1 MKNKL
6 AFKLILSVGLAVL
19 PAVGLLSILMVEMS
33 SSTNFTTKEIQGLE
47 YIKSIKKLLQNLP
60 EHKLHSQKYL
70 LGNSNIKKDMLK
82 NQKDIDDCLNEIS
95 LVNEKNYLDQVI
107 SDRIINLKKDWL
119 SIKNDSLKT
128 TAEKSSNQHNNILK
142 NLKKFIVSIGD
153 SSNLIRDPEM
163 ASFYLIDATMVKLTS
178 KINISDSVIEI
189 SDKILTDSSLSSS
202 QKNDANDLE
211 NLLGDD
217 KAKSTKKSSVDLDD
231 KANLSILLG
240 LLNSISDDLRDSYT
254 KAFVNNPEIKGD
266 LEKILTNEEKITD
279 NFIEFLGNTI
289 IKQSKEI
296 NSNKIE
302 KLGQE
307 VLNVNF
313 DLWEKTV
320 SNIEKLLNQRVS
332 SFNQRKYLISFLSI
346 LISILSIL
354 IGIYIVKNIVNS
366 IRKLEE
372 TAKKVSEGNLDTKV
386 YISSNDEIGSLS
398 QSFNNMIDS
407 IKNAN
412 LKLKDGTVSIDMLE
426 EKIDSLNRL
435 TEEIKKSKEESERNS
450 INLESLI
457 KETSSSIYEI
467 KQTSDLV
474 ADNARIVS
482 EAAELSVHI
491 SSDGRKAVKD
501 SIKSVDKIKTQIEA
515 IAEKILELSK
525 QTQAIGEIIST
536 VDDISKQS
544 RLLAFNA
551 TIEATKANEYG
562 KGFTVVAAEIKA
574 MAEESREATKRI
586 SSILNQIQHFTNTI
600 VMLTEDGMKLADIG
614 VDLSKVAGDSIDKL
628 IDSINNSSEVASQIS
643 VSSLEQRTGME
654 QLEESMKNI
663 AFRSL

>member
-231 KANLSILLG
+231 
-240 LLNSISDDLRDSYT
+240 
-254 KAFVNNPEIKGD
+254 
-266 LEKILTNEEKITD
+266 
-279 NFIEFLGNTI
+279 
-289 IKQSKEI
+289 
-296 NSNKIE
+296 
-302 KLGQE
+302 
-307 VLNVNF
+307 
-313 DLWEKTV
+313 
-320 SNIEKLLNQRVS
+320 
-332 SFNQRKYLISFLSI
+332 
-346 LISILSIL
+346 
-354 IGIYIVKNIVNS
+354 
-366 IRKLEE
+366 
-372 TAKKVSEGNLDTKV
+372 
-386 YISSNDEIGSLS
+386 
-398 QSFNNMIDS
+398 
-407 IKNAN
+407 
-412 LKLKDGTVSIDMLE
+412 
-426 EKIDSLNRL
+426 
-435 TEEIKKSKEESERNS
+435 
-450 INLESLI
+450 
-457 KETSSSIYEI
+457 
-467 KQTSDLV
+467 
-474 ADNARIVS
+474 
-482 EAAELSVHI
+482 
-491 SSDGRKAVKD
+491 
-501 SIKSVDKIKTQIEA
+501 
-515 IAEKILELSK
+515 
-525 QTQAIGEIIST
+525 
-536 VDDISKQS
+536 
-544 RLLAFNA
+544 
-551 TIEATKANEYG
+551 
-562 KGFTVVAAEIKA
+562 
-574 MAEESREATKRI
+574 
-586 SSILNQIQHFTNTI
+586 
-600 VMLTEDGMKLADIG
+600 
-614 VDLSKVAGDSIDKL
+614 
-628 IDSINNSSEVASQIS
+628 
-643 VSSLEQRTGME
+643 
-654 QLEESMKNI
+654 
-663 AFRSL
+663 